1 MHFKEI
7 ELKYDAADINMSAF
21 VDLVESSF
29 SISKKM
35 MVSSYDDYFTDSNGN
50 FIRYRHHDN
59 RGELT
64 IKRKINEKNN
74 NERVE
79 VNVPTTG
86 DNLKTVTAFVDL
98 LGYKHNFGIYKTC
111 KIYWV
116 DKVVLVYYVVYDK
129 EMKEL
134 RRFIE
139 IEADEEQTWDSE
151 QQAWD
156 EIARYEKLLESLGIT
171 SRNRLK
177 KSLYEIFKKT
187 SNA

>member
-1 MHFKEI
+1 M
-7 ELKYDAADINMSAF
+7 
-21 VDLVESSF
+21 
-29 SISKKM
+29 
-35 MVSSYDDYFTDSNGN
+35 
-50 FIRYRHHDN
+50 
-59 RGELT
+59 
-64 IKRKINEKNN
+64 
-74 NERVE
+74 
-79 VNVPTTG
+79 
-86 DNLKTVTAFVDL
+86 
-98 LGYKHNFGIYKTC
+98 
-111 KIYWV
+111 
-116 DKVVLVYYVVYDK
+116 LVYYVVYDK